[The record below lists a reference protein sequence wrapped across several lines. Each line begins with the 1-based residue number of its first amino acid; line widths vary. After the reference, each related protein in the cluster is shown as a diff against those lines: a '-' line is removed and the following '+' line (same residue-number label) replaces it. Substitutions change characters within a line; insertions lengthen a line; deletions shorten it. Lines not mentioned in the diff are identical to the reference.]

1 MSSIAI
7 SSIAFVSVFGGA
19 MLGMFLR
26 SALPQHHL
34 SDDSKDVMKLG
45 MALVATM
52 SALVLGLLITSAK
65 SSYDEQN
72 AELTDAS
79 VKVVLLDRAL
89 AHYGPETKEMRDMVR
104 AALTRALDRLWSS
117 NRGFTPDRSAED
129 ILFDK
134 IQKLSPKDDGQR
146 ALKSE
151 ALSLTRDIAQIRW
164 LQYEEVNKSIPGPV
178 LVVLISWLTTLFIG
192 FGLLARPNGTVIIS
206 LSISALSVSS
216 AIFLILELFSPYTG
230 VIKVSSVPFRAALMQ
245 LGK

>member
-1 MSSIAI
+1 
-7 SSIAFVSVFGGA
+7 